1 MTTLTLAAV
10 LTALLGIALV
20 LGGRSVPAGAT
31 RDLFTWLGRAALVL
45 AAVLFFLRT
54 R

>member
-1 MTTLTLAAV
+1 
-10 LTALLGIALV
+10 
-20 LGGRSVPAGAT
+20 VPAGAT